1 MDTFAEPSV
10 FDPAEFSSF
19 TQTLRPDSSVVD
31 VIAPDCADA
40 KVARKNVER
49 KKVAVKLA
57 IVVICRRLDMRVKTG
72 QLKRSAKRHAYLQGL
87 HPSTCQRIQNQST
100 EIIGCAGG
108 WGNLSKGR

>member
-72 QLKRSAKRHAYLQGL
+72 HLKRSAKRHAYLQGL
-87 HPSTCQRIQNQST
+87 HPEHLPENP
-100 EIIGCAGG
+100 EPEY
-108 WGNLSKGR
+108 